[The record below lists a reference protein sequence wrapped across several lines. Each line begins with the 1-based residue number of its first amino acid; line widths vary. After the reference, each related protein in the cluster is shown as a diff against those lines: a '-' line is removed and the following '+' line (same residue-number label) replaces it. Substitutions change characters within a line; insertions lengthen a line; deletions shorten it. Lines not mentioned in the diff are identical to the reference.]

1 MSKTTSS
8 TTATRLSDRS
18 ALITGAS
25 RGIGF
30 AIAEAF
36 ASEGSNIVLSA
47 SSELGLKKAKDKLD
61 QYGVDVSYF
70 VADMSDPR
78 QIDNLFSFAIEQ
90 HSKLDVLV
98 NNAGIHISKSFTDHE
113 MDEFDHLMKVN
124 VHSVFQLTQLAI
136 RHMQILGR
144 GKVINVASVAGL
156 RESMNSSAY
165 NTSKHAV
172 VGLTKCI
179 ALENAKNGINVNAIC
194 PGIVET
200 DLIQGVEDKMKD
212 AGMPPEEFRERII
225 SQIPIGRMLQ
235 PKEIANIAVFLAS
248 SEADGMSGQAV
259 TI

>member
-8 TTATRLSDRS
+8 AIATRLSDRS

-70 VADMSDPR
+70 VADVSDPR
-78 QIDNLFSFAIEQ
+78 QLDNLFSFAIEQ

-212 AGMPPEEFRERII
+212 AGTVSYTHLRAHE
-225 SQIPIGRMLQ
+225 
-235 PKEIANIAVFLAS
+235 
-248 SEADGMSGQAV
+248 
-259 TI
+259 T

>member
-1 MSKTTSS
+1 MSKTTKSK
-8 TTATRLSDRS
+8 TVRRLSDRS

-36 ASEGSNIVLSA
+36 ASEGSDIVLSA
-47 SSELGLKKAKDKLD
+47 SSESGLKKAKDKLD
-61 QYGVDVSYF
+61 QYDVDVSYF
-70 VADMSDPR
+70 VADVSDPR

-212 AGMPPEEFRERII
+212 SGMPPEEFRERII

-235 PKEIANIAVFLAS
+235 PQEIANIALFLAS

-259 TI
+259 II

>member
-70 VADMSDPR
+70 AADVSDPR
-78 QIDNLFSFAIEQ
+78 QLDNLFSFAIEQ

-165 NTSKHAV
+165 NLS
-172 VGLTKCI
+172 
-179 ALENAKNGINVNAIC
+179 
-194 PGIVET
+194 
-200 DLIQGVEDKMKD
+200 LIH
-212 AGMPPEEFRERII
+212 I
-225 SQIPIGRMLQ
+225 
-235 PKEIANIAVFLAS
+235 
-248 SEADGMSGQAV
+248 
-259 TI
+259 

>member
-70 VADMSDPR
+70 VADVSDPR

-90 HSKLDVLV
+90 HSKLDILV

-113 MDEFDHLMKVN
+113 MEEFDHLMKVN

-179 ALENAKNGINVNAIC
+179 ALENAKNGINAVSYTHLRAH
-194 PGIVET
+194 ET
-200 DLIQGVEDKMKD
+200 
-212 AGMPPEEFRERII
+212 
-225 SQIPIGRMLQ
+225 
-235 PKEIANIAVFLAS
+235 
-248 SEADGMSGQAV
+248 
-259 TI
+259 

>member
-1 MSKTTSS
+1 VSKTTKSKIV
-8 TTATRLSDRS
+8 TRLSDRS

-70 VADMSDPR
+70 VADVSDPR

-212 AGMPPEEFRERII
+212 AGMPPDEFGERMI
-225 SQIPIGRMLQ
+225 SQIPIGRMLE
-235 PKEIANIAVFLAS
+235 PK
-248 SEADGMSGQAV
+248 
-259 TI
+259 